1 MNLLE
6 EVYEHLVEDVDVGGG
21 GPVCPGGRLP
31 EEERVLVL
39 AADGGVQPRVQ
50 RTEVTAPSLARQ
62 DEAAVLYT
70 ADTRYTR
77 HVLG

>member
-6 EVYEHLVEDVDVGGG
+6 EVYEHLVEDVDVEGG

-39 AADGGVQPRVQ
+39 SADGGVKPRVQ
-50 RTEVTAPSLARQ
+50 RTEVTPPSLARQ

-70 ADTRYTR
+70 ADTRYT
-77 HVLG
+77 